1 MPQKIKPL
9 IIDSKINE
17 NTYLELNISNK
28 DDNLEN
34 EGILS
39 KINSKSELWI
49 NKYCPKTTDTI
60 KSNKESIKKIKYW
73 LKNFYKSKNKD
84 ICIVIS
90 GVHGI
95 GKTLITKLI
104 MKECKYNMI
113 YFNSFSSKKK
123 DNIDNR
129 VMKYFINETI
139 RKREK
144 KCIII
149 DESENIS
156 LTSEKN
162 AINEMYKENNLKK
175 YFPLIFITNTQ
186 HNKLICDIKKNS
198 KTYDFEKPSKDDL
211 LTLLVNVEKKENFK
225 IDRKAINE
233 LFTFCQF
240 DYRRFLVILQDI
252 YFTYNCKIIKAKY
265 IKEFINNNN
274 KKNEEISL
282 FDATKFA
289 LEKYSNFT
297 MLQELYLNEKVLLPL
312 MIHENY
318 LKFMFLNYKCKNN
331 DIYMKI
337 MKNISDSISWG
348 DVIETS
354 IYTDQ
359 NWFLQENIHAF
370 YTTINT
376 SYHLNKYN
384 SVAKLNSPLIS
395 FSSDLNKT
403 SLKNINRKNIMTL
416 KKSIMNKNLDDLIFI
431 NKLVSDLVIN
441 KKFDEVKKVRLEY
454 NLSIK
459 DIEIILKLNKMKE
472 KITLTSK
479 MKKLIT

>member
-1 MPQKIKPL
+1 M
-9 IIDSKINE
+9 E
-17 NTYLELNISNK
+17 
-28 DDNLEN
+28 
-34 EGILS
+34 
-39 KINSKSELWI
+39 
-49 NKYCPKTTDTI
+49 
-60 KSNKESIKKIKYW
+60 KEK
-73 LKNFYKSKNKD
+73 
-84 ICIVIS
+84 
-90 GVHGI
+90 
-95 GKTLITKLI
+95 
-104 MKECKYNMI
+104 
-113 YFNSFSSKKK
+113 
-123 DNIDNR
+123 
-129 VMKYFINETI
+129 
-139 RKREK
+139 K

-198 KTYDFEKPSKDDL
+198 KTYNFVKPNKDDL
-211 LTLLVNVEKKENFK
+211 LSLLVNIEKKENFK

-252 YFTYNCKIIKAKY
+252 YFTYNSKIIKAKK

-274 KKNEEISL
+274 RKNEEISL

-289 LEKYSNFT
+289 LEKYSNFN

-384 SVAKLNSPLIS
+384 SITKLNSPLIS

-403 SLKNINRKNIMTL
+403 SLKNINRKNILTL

-431 NKLVSDLVIN
+431 NKLISNLVIN

>member
-1 MPQKIKPL
+1 MPPKIKPL

-17 NTYLELNISNK
+17 DTHLELHLNNK
-28 DDNLEN
+28 DKNIETHN
-34 EGILS
+34 FNTS
-39 KINSKSELWI
+39 TSKSELWI
-49 NKYCPKTTDTI
+49 NKYCPKTTKVI
-60 KSNKESIKKIKYW
+60 KSNKDSIKVIKKW
-73 LKNFYKSKNKD
+73 LKNFYKSKDSD

-95 GKTLITKLI
+95 GKTLITKLLI
-104 MKECKYNMI
+104 KELKYNMI
-113 YFNSFSSKKK
+113 YFNSYSTKKK

-129 VMKYFINETI
+129 VMKYYTNETI
-139 RKREK
+139 GK
-144 KCIII
+144 KIKNCIVI

-162 AINEMYKENNLKK
+162 AINEMYKENNIKK
-175 YFPLIFITNTQ
+175 HFPLIFITNTQ
-186 HNKLICDIKKNS
+186 HNKLICDIKKHS
-198 KTYDFEKPSKDDL
+198 RTYDLIKPNKKDL
-211 LTLLVNVEKKENFK
+211 LNLLENIENKEDFK
-225 IDRKAINE
+225 IDRSVIDE
-233 LFTFCQF
+233 LLDFCQF
-240 DYRRFLVILQDI
+240 DYRRFLIILQDI
-252 YFTYNCKIIKAKY
+252 NFTYNMKLIKAKH
-265 IKEFINNNN
+265 IREFIINN
-274 KKNEEISL
+274 KKKNQEISL
-282 FDATKFA
+282 FDATKYA
-289 LEKYSNFT
+289 LEQYSNFNL
-297 MLQELYLNEKVLLPL
+297 LQELYLNEKVLLPL

-331 DIYMKI
+331 DIYIKI

-370 YTTINT
+370 FTTINT
-376 SYHLNKYN
+376 SYYLNKYN
-384 SVAKLNSPLIS
+384 NSSKLEAPLIS

-403 SLKNINRKNIMTL
+403 SLKNINRKNILTL
-416 KKSIMNKNLDDLIFI
+416 KKSIFNKNLDDLIFI
-431 NKLVSDLVIN
+431 NKIITNMVLN
-441 KKFDEVKKVRLEY
+441 KKYEEVRQVRLEY

-472 KITLTSK
+472 KIVLTSK